1 MTTNDQLTTVS
12 PAHAGSAAPT
22 VAQDPWAETADKPT
36 TATEVITAPKDDTLT
51 DLPPRDDTA
60 ILTPMAASPFP
71 ATSAFPTTA
80 FPAGSEMAGTERA
93 STEKAST
100 EKAGSEAT
108 KIPEMPAK
116 AATTAEGTAVGGT
129 TGAAAAAITSSVP
142 AAAGTPVEAPAAG
155 LPGVGSLPPVGPP
168 PGQWQVPPPAAGRPR
183 ITKSPKLILIAAVLV
198 TAIASSGITAGIMSA
213 LGGSTP
219 AVATQDGT
227 TQQGGPGGG
236 FGGGP
241 GGGGMQGGG
250 GFGGG
255 PGGMQQDS
263 SGTQQGAQ
271 QGTQQGTDQG
281 TQQQG
286 TQPDSGTQQQGTT
299 GQQSTTGT

>member
-12 PAHAGSAAPT
+12 PAHAGPEAPT
-22 VAQDPWAETADKPT
+22 VARDPWAETAGEPT
-36 TATEVITAPKDDTLT
+36 TATEVVTA
-51 DLPPRDDTA
+51 PRDDTA

-71 ATSAFPTTA
+71 ATAIPAETTSTVPADPSPSGTTAAFP
-80 FPAGSEMAGTERA
+80 SAGTEPA
-93 STEKAST
+93 PEGLLESTAPDDPAPMMRT
-100 EKAGSEAT
+100 E
-108 KIPEMPAK
+108 AK
-116 AATTAEGTAVGGT
+116 AA
-129 TGAAAAAITSSVP
+129 TSSVP
-142 AAAGTPVEAPAAG
+142 ADPVTAAPAETPPAV
-155 LPGVGSLPPVGPP
+155 LPGVGALPPAGPP

-213 LGGSTP
+213 LGGGTP
-219 AVATQDGT
+219 AVTTQDGT
-227 TQQGGPGGG
+227 TTQQQDGSVPG

-241 GGGGMQGGG
+241 GGGGMPGDG

-263 SGTQQGAQ
+263 SGTQQ
-271 QGTQQGTDQG
+271 QGSDTE
-281 TQQQG
+281 QG

-299 GQQSTTGT
+299 DQQSTTGT